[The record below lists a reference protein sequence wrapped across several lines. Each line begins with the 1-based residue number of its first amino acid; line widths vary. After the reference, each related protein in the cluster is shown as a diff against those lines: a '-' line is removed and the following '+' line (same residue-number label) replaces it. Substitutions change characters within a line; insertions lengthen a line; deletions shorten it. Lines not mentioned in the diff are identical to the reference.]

1 MAKGRVLTHGFL
13 TDVDVPSEERL
24 AMHVDVS
31 GMSDVVHM
39 EWVRGLQ
46 DLLRTVDVGY
56 KAAVTGKS
64 SEKLP
69 LKRRSVRVR
78 YMKDEA
84 GNQVK
89 VATFH
94 PYPSML
100 VNRLKAIRHRVY
112 DLLNQ
117 NCLILQEERV
127 GRMKRK
133 LYFLPAS
140 LAPEV
145 MAKVEELNGELKAL
159 AEDVA
164 EFEQS
169 GSFRDIMEHVAKAGS
184 DPNGFSASLTQ
195 IRVSPVPL
203 SLSREFFMQF
213 LEDEKRRALADVDE
227 KRRVGLEAL
236 EREIQRRREE
246 MLEALKRNLQER
258 FSTVIAMAE
267 EAVKVALN
275 GKKAACQTASKR
287 LSQLSRLVES
297 VGVDFNP
304 KPFEALG
311 NVLSAANSKNAEKI
325 REAVEE
331 LAESLGIQPSGNA
344 LRDVELAS
352 RAARGKSLLLLT
364 ID

>member
-1 MAKGRVLTHGFL
+1 MARGRVLTQGFL

-24 AMHVDVS
+24 AIHVDVS
-31 GMSDVVHM
+31 GMSDAEHM

-46 DLLRTVDVGY
+46 DLLRTIDASY
-56 KAAVTGKS
+56 KAAATGKNE
-64 SEKLP
+64 EKPP
-69 LKRRSVRVR
+69 LRRRSVRVR
-78 YMKDEA
+78 YVKDEA
-84 GNQVK
+84 GRQVK

-100 VNRLKAIRHRVY
+100 VNRLKGLRHKVY

-145 MAKVEELNGELKAL
+145 MARIEELNGDLKAL

-164 EFEQS
+164 EFEES
-169 GSFRDIMEHVAKAGS
+169 GHFADIMEHVARAGA
-184 DPNGFSASLTQ
+184 DPNGFSASLTP

-203 SLSREFFMQF
+203 SLSRDFFMQY
-213 LEDEKRRALADVDE
+213 LEEEKRKALVEIDEKRRA
-227 KRRVGLEAL
+227 GLEAL

-246 MLEALKRNLQER
+246 MLEALKRDLQGR
-258 FSTVIAMAE
+258 FASVMAMAE
-267 EAVKVALN
+267 EAVKAALK
-275 GKKAACQTASKR
+275 GGRARGQTAAKR
-287 LSQLSRLVES
+287 LGELSRLIRS
-297 VGVDFNP
+297 VGVEFDS

-311 NVLSAANSKNAEKI
+311 SVLSAASSGNAEMVE
-325 REAVEE
+325 EAVKE
-331 LAESLGIQPSGNA
+331 LAESLGIQPSGDP

>member
-1 MAKGRVLTHGFL
+1 MAKGRVLTQGFL

-31 GMSDVVHM
+31 GMSDVEHM

-46 DLLRTVDVGY
+46 DLLRAVDASY
-56 KAAVTGKS
+56 KAAATGKS
-64 SEKLP
+64 GEKLP

-78 YMKDEA
+78 YVKDEA

-100 VNRLKAIRHRVY
+100 VNRLKAIRHKVY

-169 GSFRDIMEHVAKAGS
+169 GSFRGIMEHVAKAGS

-213 LEDEKRRALADVDE
+213 LEEEKRKALAEVDE

-267 EAVKVALN
+267 EAVKAALN
-275 GKKAACQTASKR
+275 GRKAACQTASKR
-287 LSQLSRLVES
+287 LRQLARLVES

-304 KPFEALG
+304 KPFEALSK
-311 NVLSAANSKNAEKI
+311 VLSAANSKNAEKI

-331 LAESLGIQPSGNA
+331 LAESLGIQPSGDA
-344 LRDVELAS
+344 LRDFELAS
-352 RAARGKSLLLLT
+352 RMARGKSLLLLT

>member
-1 MAKGRVLTHGFL
+1 
-13 TDVDVPSEERL
+13 
-24 AMHVDVS
+24 
-31 GMSDVVHM
+31 MSDAEHM

-46 DLLRTVDVGY
+46 DLLRAVDVNY
-56 KAAVTGKS
+56 KIAVTGKS
-64 SEKLP
+64 ESKL
-69 LKRRSVRVR
+69 LLRKRSVRVR
-78 YMKDEA
+78 YVKDEA

-100 VNRLKAIRHRVY
+100 VNRLKGIRHKVY

-145 MAKVEELNGELKAL
+145 MARIEELNGELKAL
-159 AEDVA
+159 AGDVA
-164 EFEQS
+164 EFEES
-169 GSFRDIMEHVAKAGS
+169 GHFRDIMEHVARAGS
-184 DPNGFSASLTQ
+184 DPNGFSASLTL

-203 SLSREFFMQF
+203 SLSREFFAQY
-213 LEDEKRRALADVDE
+213 LEEEKRKALADVDE

-246 MLEALKRNLQER
+246 MLEALKRDLQER
-258 FSTVIAMAE
+258 FSSVMAMAE
-267 EAVKVALN
+267 EAVKAALK
-275 GKKAACQTASKR
+275 GRKAACQTASRR
-287 LSQLSRLVES
+287 LSELSRLVES
-297 VGVDFNP
+297 VGVDFDP
-304 KPFEALG
+304 KPLKALG
-311 NVLSAANSKNAEKI
+311 NILTAANSSNAEMI
-325 REAVEE
+325 RGAIEG
-331 LAESLGIQPSGNA
+331 LAESLGVQPSGDA

>member
-1 MAKGRVLTHGFL
+1 MAKGRVLTRGFL

-24 AMHVDVS
+24 AVHVDVS
-31 GMSDVVHM
+31 GMPDVEHM
-39 EWVRGLQ
+39 AWVRQLQ
-46 DLLRTVDVGY
+46 DLLRAVDASY
-56 KAAVTGKS
+56 RAAVTGKS
-64 SEKLP
+64 EERPL

-78 YMKDEA
+78 YVKDEA
-84 GNQVK
+84 GRQVK

-100 VNRLKAIRHRVY
+100 VNRLKGLRHKVY

-140 LAPEV
+140 LAPDV
-145 MAKVEELNGELKAL
+145 MARVEELNGDLKAL

-164 EFEQS
+164 EFEES
-169 GSFRDIMEHVAKAGS
+169 GSFRDIMEHVAKAGA
-184 DPNGFSASLTQ
+184 DPNGFSANLTP

-203 SLSREFFMQF
+203 SLSRDFFTQY
-213 LEDEKRRALADVDE
+213 LEEEKRRALADVDE
-227 KRRVGLEAL
+227 KRKAGLEAL

-246 MLEALKRNLQER
+246 MLEALKRDLQGR
-258 FSTVIAMAE
+258 FASVMAMAE
-267 EAVKVALN
+267 EAVKAALK
-275 GKKAACQTASKR
+275 GGRVSGQTASKR
-287 LSQLSRLVES
+287 LAELSRLIKS
-297 VGVDFNP
+297 VGVEFDS
-304 KPFEALG
+304 KPLDALG
-311 NVLSAANSKNAEKI
+311 SVLSAVNSKNAEKVK
-325 REAVEE
+325 EAVRE
-331 LAESLGIQPSGNA
+331 LAESLGVQPSGDV

-352 RAARGKSLLLLT
+352 RTARGKPLLLLT